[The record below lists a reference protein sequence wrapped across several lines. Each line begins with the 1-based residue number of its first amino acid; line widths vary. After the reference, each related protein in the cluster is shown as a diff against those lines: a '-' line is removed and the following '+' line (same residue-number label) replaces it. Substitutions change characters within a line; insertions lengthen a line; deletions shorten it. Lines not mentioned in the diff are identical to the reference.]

1 MARKS
6 VSRTE
11 MMPLD
16 IKNLSTSKDK
26 NDVKPLDTLYLRK
39 GAGAVQIRV
48 VSGKRSLLQRKAI
61 NALFKIA
68 GDLGLEQGS
77 YLTTRIAFSISS
89 GFNSNDVAHLKA
101 TAAAITDMKVEFDVL
116 NDENVRH
123 VGSASLFSAI
133 VFRSDGRI
141 YFEIPELTK
150 KMLMDEEK
158 FALINMQVH
167 ADFESLYA
175 YILYE
180 HCLLYVVDGE
190 TPIWSIETWKEFLEI
205 DEDQTTYHEFKFFNN
220 KVIKFAVNEVNKIGD
235 IIIEPVYHKNGR
247 VITHISFNVEKKPQA
262 LLNFFTINQSLELEQ
277 KIVDYGVTEK
287 VAQKLLREYDRE
299 RIIGNMEYVEK
310 QFGLGKVS
318 DPAAF
323 LVKAITDDYRP
334 KDSPLVKKVKEQQ
347 EADAAKK
354 VAATREKEKV
364 VAERNSQFAEETDRA
379 QNYYDNL
386 HENEKTDLL
395 ESFSHHLANTNSII
409 FNQYK
414 TSGLKSKTAKT
425 SLIAFVKDN
434 YLNR

>member
-1 MARKS
+1 MAKKS
-6 VSRTE
+6 ASKTE

-68 GDLGLEQGS
+68 GDIGLDQGS

-101 TAAAITDMKVEFDVL
+101 TAAAINDMKVEFDVL

-123 VGSASLFSAI
+123 VGSANLFSAI

-158 FALINMQVH
+158 VALINMQIH

-180 HCLLYVVDGE
+180 HCLLYVVDGQ

-235 IIIEPVYHKNGR
+235 IIVEPNYHKNGR

-262 LLNFFTINQSLELEQ
+262 MLNFHSINEALELEQ
-277 KIVDYGVTEK
+277 RIVDYGVAEK
-287 VAQKLLREYDRE
+287 VAHKLVHEFDRE
-299 RIIGNMEYVEK
+299 RIIGNLEYVDK
-310 QFGLGKVS
+310 QFSLGKVS

-334 KDSPLVKKVKEQQ
+334 KDSPLVKKVKDQK
-347 EADAAKK
+347 EAEAAKK
-354 VAATREKEKV
+354 AAAIKEI
-364 VAERNSQFAEETDRA
+364 AEVSAKRSSAFTEETERA
-379 QNYYDNL
+379 QSFYDNL
-386 HENEKTDLL
+386 NEDEKTDLL
-395 ESFSHHLANTNSII
+395 ESFRHHLAGTNSLI

-414 TSGLKSKTAKT
+414 SSGLKTKTAKT
-425 SLIAFVKDN
+425 ALITFVKDN
-434 YLNR
+434 YLNK